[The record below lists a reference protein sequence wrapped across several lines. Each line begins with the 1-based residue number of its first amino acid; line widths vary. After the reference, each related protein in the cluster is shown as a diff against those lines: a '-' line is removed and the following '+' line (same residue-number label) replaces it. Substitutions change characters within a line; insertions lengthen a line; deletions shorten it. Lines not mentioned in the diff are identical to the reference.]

1 MSCWEADVSNK
12 TATLNTLRNLLRDY
26 KAYSDLYDVLKDFA
40 SIDEAKD
47 ESAKQLQEI
56 QVKYTQAQEQLEK
69 VNRQADDARADIDKS
84 KMVVKDHMDHAERIT
99 ANAKADVESIK
110 TNAAREAE
118 ATQKIH
124 SEHFNKMSIAKEKL
138 LKEIHDLK
146 EEINKYSGEI
156 VTLRVTLTDLTGRR
170 DRLKAGLAAL
180 G

>member
-56 QVKYTQAQEQLEK
+56 QTKYVQAQEELEK
-69 VNRQADDARADIDKS
+69 VHRQAEDAHASINKS
-84 KMVVKDHMDHAERIT
+84 NLVIKDNKEHAERIT
-99 ANAKADVESIK
+99 ARAVADVESMK
-110 TNAAREAE
+110 ANAAREAE

-124 SEHFNKMSIAKEKL
+124 AEHFGRMAIAKEKL
-138 LKEIHDLK
+138 QKEINDLK
-146 EEINKYSGEI
+146 EEINKYNGEI
-156 VTLRVTLTDLTGRR
+156 VTLRVTLNDLTGRR